1 MSRMLGTGVPDRLAR
16 FLARR
21 YGLLA
26 ADLLRLTVERH
37 SDGLTEVTLTLL
49 VADSD
54 LTDPAPAMVNVP
66 VLKYGDR
73 CEAHGYDTYVLD
85 GVTFHRATLGVCTD
99 TSAPPRTWRPMADP
113 NPVRV
118 FGHDADGH
126 HAIDGCLWPAMPC
139 SGHVLA
145 EYGIWAET
153 E

>member
-1 MSRMLGTGVPDRLAR
+1 MSRMLGTGVSDRLAR

-37 SDGLTEVTLTLL
+37 SDELTEVTLTLL

-54 LTDPAPAMVNVP
+54 LADPTPAMVNVP

-99 TSAPPRTWRPMADP
+99 TSAPPRAWKLQSVMCASCSFATDDETAYLDHYQ
-113 NPVRV
+113 RV
-118 FGHDADGH
+118 HPGT
-126 HAIDGCLWPAMPC
+126 LTPR
-139 SGHVLA
+139 
-145 EYGIWAET
+145 
-153 E
+153 